1 MDNILNEQ
9 NQNQTMCSEEAKKIV
24 NIILRARQEAQA
36 ELDFLTQ
43 SVQKFIKNLFGYDFD
58 DIQRRVQTALA
69 AINSSIK
76 PFQEL
81 LIKIRNNDH
90 TNYRKNYLDN
100 ELSFLFK
107 NPEFLSPLQHQ
118 KRQALI
124 NHIYS
129 YLKSYKVNHV

>member
-81 LIKIRNNDH
+81 LIKIRNNWIP
-90 TNYRKNYLDN
+90 T
-100 ELSFLFK
+100 LFFANK
-107 NPEFLSPLQHQ
+107 
-118 KRQALI
+118 
-124 NHIYS
+124 
-129 YLKSYKVNHV
+129 

>member
-43 SVQKFIKNLFGYDFD
+43 SVEKFIKNLFGYDFD

-81 LIKIRNNDH
+81 LIKGVFG
-90 TNYRKNYLDN
+90 RKNLN
-100 ELSFLFK
+100 LMMR
-107 NPEFLSPLQHQ
+107 H
-118 KRQALI
+118 
-124 NHIYS
+124 
-129 YLKSYKVNHV
+129 